1 MSSNPNNLYQFWQE
15 LKRRKVVRVIT
26 VYAATAFVILELVDI
41 ITEPF
46 GLPDWTLKLVVVLLA
61 IGLVVSVILSW
72 IYDIN
77 PEGGIVKTDP
87 THKIKEENKSTTSY
101 GWRIATYVSVAIIL
115 GLLAYN
121 FTGNS
126 SKIDESLD
134 KSIAVLPFMNLV
146 GDPEQ
151 EHICVGL
158 TDEIISRL
166 FKIESFDKVVPFTTV
181 LHFQD
186 SDKSTT
192 DIADE
197 LGVNYILTG
206 SFKRIGGELRITAQL
221 IEPKTDKQIWLK
233 DFDLP
238 WEEIISIPPNIALQI
253 AENLQ
258 AFITNTES
266 QKISNPIT
274 DNVEA
279 YDLYLK
285 GIFEIN
291 TRTKKGNIRG
301 IDYMKQ
307 AIALD
312 STFALAITGLAA
324 GHIGSAS
331 IYSAEL
337 SALDAFALAK
347 PLFDKALALDPE
359 LLEAHMWKGYYLLYN
374 DWNFSG
380 AEQEYKKAIVDD
392 DPIALAIYSD
402 LLHFLNRHQEALVN
416 SERLNQ
422 TNPYEPSQRMILSLY
437 YTGKYETATEFA
449 ESRMVSQKSYFLLDS
464 YGFLMLNTDS
474 FEKAI
479 EIFQEAI
486 ELNSFRSPRMLG
498 WMGAAY
504 ARMGNK
510 EKSIELINELKS
522 KREQSVAGSTAF
534 FIAVIYSALED
545 KALALQWLQDA
556 YENHEM
562 ELPWLISEPQFYTL
576 HDEPAFQSLVS
587 KVGFP

>member
-1 MSSNPNNLYQFWQE
+1 LNNLFQFWEE

-26 VYAATAFVILELVDI
+26 VYAAAAFVILELVSI
-41 ITEPF
+41 IVEPLR
-46 GLPDWTLKLVVVLLA
+46 LPEWTLQFA
-61 IGLVVSVILSW
+61 IVFLCIGFIIAVILSW
-72 IYDIN
+72 IYDIH
-77 PEGGIVKTDP
+77 PERGIVKTEP
-87 THKIKEENKSTTSY
+87 VHKYKEEEKSTASN
-101 GWRIATYVSVAIIL
+101 GWRIATYVSVVIIL
-115 GLLAYN
+115 GLLTYN
-121 FTGNS
+121 FTNKQNS

-134 KSIAVLPFMNLV
+134 KSIAVLPFLNLV

-158 TDEIISRL
+158 TDEIINRL
-166 FKIESFDKVVPFTTV
+166 FKIESFDKVVPLTTV
-181 LHFQD
+181 LYYQD

-192 DIADE
+192 DLADE
-197 LGVNYILTG
+197 LGVKYILAG
-206 SFKRIGGELRITAQL
+206 SLKRIGGEERVTAQL
-221 IEPKTDKQIWLK
+221 IDAKTDKQLWLE
-233 DFDLP
+233 DFDRP
-238 WEEIISIPPNIALQI
+238 YEEINTIPPNIASQI
-253 AENLQ
+253 AEHLQ
-258 AFITNTES
+258 AFLTNTES
-266 QKISNPIT
+266 QNISKPIT

-279 YDLYLK
+279 YNLYLK
-285 GIFEIN
+285 GILEIN

-301 IDYMKQ
+301 IDYMTQ

-312 STFALAITGLAA
+312 STFALAIAGLAS
-324 GHIGSAS
+324 GHIARAS

-337 SALDAFALAK
+337 STLDAFALAK

-359 LLEAHMWKGYYLLYN
+359 LLEAHMWNGNYLLYN
-374 DWNFSG
+374 DWDFSG

-392 DPIALAIYSD
+392 DPIALAIYAD
-402 LLHFLNRHQEALVN
+402 LLHFLNRHQEALVI

-422 TNPYEPSQRMILSLY
+422 TNPYEPNQRMILSLY

-464 YGFLMLNTDS
+464 YGFLMLNTGS
-474 FEKAI
+474 YEKAI

-486 ELNSFRSPRMLG
+486 ELNSFRAPRMLG

-522 KREQSVAGSTAF
+522 KREQSVAGSLAF

-556 YENHEM
+556 YDNHEM
-562 ELPWLISEPQFYTL
+562 EMPWLISEPQFYTL